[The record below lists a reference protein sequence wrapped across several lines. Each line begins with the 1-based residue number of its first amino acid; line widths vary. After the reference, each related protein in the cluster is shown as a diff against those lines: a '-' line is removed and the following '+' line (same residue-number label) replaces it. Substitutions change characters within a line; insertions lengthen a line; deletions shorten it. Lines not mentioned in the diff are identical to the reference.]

1 MTVGGRRGLRIVLSN
16 TSEATNR
23 PESIAVFTTQL
34 GNGNLFYA
42 IGVAPSDTFAS
53 YRGLFDRIASSV
65 QLLE

>member
-1 MTVGGRRGLRIVLSN
+1 MRIVLSN

-34 GNGNLFYA
+34 RNGNLFYA
-42 IGVAPSDTFAS
+42 IAVAPQDTFAS